1 MPTLVDND
9 MNRNIYLARAKS
21 EAHFNIYRFLK
32 ENLKSRKKKGQGED
46 NENGKKQAHFF
57 F

>member
-1 MPTLVDND
+1 MD
-9 MNRNIYLARAKS
+9 LARAKS